1 MPRNYKCRACG
12 VVHEPPT
19 GKHCQ
24 HRDDIPAQQQT
35 EHADTLLPLLR
46 DISDRMETMEQR
58 FETMQGASA
67 VEPGTPQRAQS
78 STPNQAV
85 LGIQDDDIHHE
96 PASPETVRM
105 DSRLMQD
112 AARRLRR
119 LELAQQGEDDLR
131 ALGNTRAA
139 GKRSGSVMTAT
150 DKVVKSV
157 DWPHMH
163 VRRMVAGRL
172 KGIHFNELK
181 VEEFVFGFLNMIEM
195 PGNDMD
201 FRGMLRILRN
211 LMQDA
216 MEFSWPNARRFYETV
231 GLQVEWGTLKWSDQ
245 ERINHLRMTYA
256 RTNFPAR
263 KDEIEAPKPSLL
275 PAPPGT
281 KCCLPYQRHACEQDK
296 DHPPYV
302 HACAYCLKTK
312 TAICRHPENDC
323 YRKTNDAAKN
333 GKAREPPSPLA

>member
-1 MPRNYKCRACG
+1 MPRNYKCRSCG
-12 VVHEPPT
+12 IVHEPPT

-24 HRDDIPAQQQT
+24 HRDDIPVPQT
-35 EHADTLLPLLR
+35 TEQADNLLPLLR
-46 DISDRMETMEQR
+46 DISDRMESMERR
-58 FETMQGASA
+58 FENMPTART
-67 VEPGTPQRAQS
+67 EETNTPERVQRLDTA
-78 STPNQAV
+78 QAV
-85 LGIQDDDIHHE
+85 LSIPDDDLGNE
-96 PASPETVRM
+96 PASPETMRM

-131 ALGNTRAA
+131 ALGSTKTA

-150 DKVVKSV
+150 DKVVRTV

-163 VRRMVAGRL
+163 VRRMAAGKL
-172 KGIHFNELK
+172 KGIHCNELK

-201 FRGMLRILRN
+201 FRRMLNILRDP
-211 LMQDA
+211 MQDA
-216 MEFSWPNARRFYETV
+216 MEFSWPSARRFYETV
-231 GLQVEWGTLKWSDQ
+231 GLQVEWGTLKWTNT
-245 ERINHLRMTYA
+245 ERINHLRLTYA
-256 RTNFPAR
+256 RTIFPAR
-263 KDEIEAPKPSLL
+263 KDDNDTPKPSLL

-296 DHPPYV
+296 DHAPYV
-302 HACAYCLKTK
+302 HACAYCLKAK
-312 TAICRHPENDC
+312 SAICRHPENDC
-323 YRKTNDAAKN
+323 YRKTNDTAKN

>member
-1 MPRNYKCRACG
+1 MPRNYKCRSCG
-12 VVHEPPT
+12 IVHEPPT
-19 GKHCQ
+19 GKNCR
-24 HRDDIPAQQQT
+24 HRDNSPEPQT
-35 EHADTLLPLLR
+35 AEQADNLLPLLR
-46 DISDRMETMEQR
+46 DISDRMEAMER
-58 FETMQGASA
+58 KFEDMPRARINETS
-67 VEPGTPQRAQS
+67 TPERAQPAAITAPVIS
-78 STPNQAV
+78 IADSE
-85 LGIQDDDIHHE
+85 IHNE
-96 PASPETVRM
+96 PASPETLRM

-112 AARRLRR
+112 AARRLRQ

-131 ALGNTRAA
+131 ALGSTKAA
-139 GKRSGSVMTAT
+139 GKRSGSVMTVT

-163 VRRMVAGRL
+163 VRRMAAGKL
-172 KGIHFNELK
+172 KGVRFNELK

-201 FRGMLRILRN
+201 FRRMLNILRD

-231 GLQVEWGTLKWSDQ
+231 GLQVEWGTLKWTDE
-245 ERINHLRMTYA
+245 ERINHLRFTYA

-263 KDEIEAPKPSLL
+263 KDDNDAAKPSLL

-281 KCCLPYQRHACEQDK
+281 KCCVPYQRHACEQDK
-296 DHPPYV
+296 DHAPFV

-312 TAICRHPENDC
+312 SAICRHPENDC

-333 GKAREPPSPLA
+333 GKAREPSSPLA